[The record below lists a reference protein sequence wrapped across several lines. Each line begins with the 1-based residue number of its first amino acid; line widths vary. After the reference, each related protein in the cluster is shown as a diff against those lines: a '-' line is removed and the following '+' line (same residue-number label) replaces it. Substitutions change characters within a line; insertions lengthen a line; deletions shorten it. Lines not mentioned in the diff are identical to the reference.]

1 MKIKEKVNFWK
12 TEARQA
18 LAVAED
24 LFRLRHYLEALFFGH
39 LALEKLL
46 KARLVKITRKDP
58 LYSHD
63 LVILAKYARLKLNE
77 NELDFLT
84 RINVYNIRARYQD
97 YKKSLY
103 KQANRKFTTG
113 ELSKIKEFFQRIE

>member
-1 MKIKEKVNFWK
+1 MKAKEKVHFWK

-18 LAVAED
+18 LAVAGD
-24 LFRLRHYLEALFFGH
+24 LLRLRHYLEALFFGH

-46 KARLVKITRKDP
+46 KARLVRITRKDP

-77 NELDFLT
+77 NDLDFLT

-103 KQANRKFTTG
+103 RQANKKFTTG
-113 ELSKIKEFFQRIE
+113 ELSKIREFFQRIE

>member
-1 MKIKEKVNFWK
+1 MKVKEKVNFWK

-24 LFRLRHYLEALFFGH
+24 LLRLRHYLEALFFGH

-77 NELDFLT
+77 NDLDFLT

-103 KQANRKFTTG
+103 KQATKKFTIG
-113 ELSKIKEFFQRIE
+113 ELSKIKEFFQSIE

>member
-1 MKIKEKVNFWK
+1 MKVKEKVHFWK
-12 TEARQA
+12 TEPMQA

-24 LFRLRHYLEALFFGH
+24 LLRLRHYLEALFFGH

-77 NELDFLT
+77 NDLDFLT
-84 RINVYNIRARYQD
+84 RINVYNISARYQD

-103 KQANRKFTTG
+103 KQATKKFTIG
-113 ELSKIKEFFQRIE
+113 ELSKIKEFFQSIE